1 MNTQTETVQ
10 TEQFYCEPSCK
21 CTNRMDIRGRCNPT
35 HDPLT
40 WENCGAKIDSTF
52 FYIQHNYDEYKQ
64 YDHLCEPG
72 VRQERNDIIASIA
85 VNGKYGLQLGDEV
98 DDLLELFNKEDES
111 DCKYNCICCDNFVH
125 TDEEYNCRTDGDKE
139 GIICWDC
146 LPEHFCE
153 DCDRFCESKLKPN
166 NCGKYIC
173 DICEESRLEAIKEEE
188 QEKANEIKKLNKVI
202 TASWELVKKETESW
216 IKDVVNQEGF
226 TDDIARRE
234 DLISAL
240 NVMLGEFGIEPIDL

>member
-1 MNTQTETVQ
+1 
-10 TEQFYCEPSCK
+10 
-21 CTNRMDIRGRCNPT
+21 MDIRGRCNPT
-35 HDPLT
+35 HYPLT

-52 FYIQHNYDEYKQ
+52 FYINNNFDEYHQ
-64 YDHLCEPG
+64 YAHLCEPG

-85 VNGKYGLQLGDEV
+85 INKYGLELGDEV
-98 DDLLELFNKEDES
+98 DDLLELFNKEDED

-153 DCDRFCESKLKPN
+153 DCDEFCETKLKPN

-173 DICEESRLEAIKEEE
+173 DDCEESRLDAFNEAEK
-188 QEKANEIKKLNKVI
+188 EKADKKKKM
-202 TASWELVKKETESW
+202 KKEIIEAW
-216 IKDVVNQEGF
+216 NNIKNDMGDWVNDYT
-226 TDDIARRE
+226 TDDKYSI
-234 DLISAL
+234 DDLGNLISAL
-240 NVMLGEFGIEPIDL
+240 NGMLNEIGIAQIDL